1 MNKFLKIVVALVFI
15 IVITVVCYEVYIIF
29 TENNEKNLDDNV
41 NNNIV
46 EEEKISTEPIFNLEN
61 YPKVDASLATQ
72 PLTTAFMKNF
82 IGEDEISDERL
93 DYTNTHPGYIRLID
107 GEVDLI
113 VVTEPSKE
121 ELEYAKS
128 NNVEL
133 EVIPVVREGFVFYVN
148 ESNPVDNLSLE
159 QIQDIYS
166 GKITDWSEV
175 GGNSEEI
182 RAFQRPENSGS
193 QTGMLSLV
201 MKDKELVTPPK
212 EDLVDSMF
220 SIINLVS
227 DYDNGINSIGYSYYY
242 YATTMFETIDKS
254 ISDKIK
260 LLAINGIK
268 PNNETIKKQEYPLET
283 AYYIV
288 IRKDEPQNSNTRKLV
303 EAMLSKRGQAIA
315 EEVGY
320 VGVE

>member
-1 MNKFLKIVVALVFI
+1 MKKIVKTVLALIFI
-15 IVITVVCYEVYIIF
+15 IVITYVCYEVYWILVSNNDK
-29 TENNEKNLDDNV
+29 TENNSNKN
-41 NNNIV
+41 IIQ
-46 EEEKISTEPIFNLEN
+46 EETISSEPIFNLEN

-72 PLTTAFMKNF
+72 PLTTALIKNF
-82 IGEDEISDERL
+82 TGEEEISEERL

-107 GEVDLI
+107 GDVDLL
-113 VVTEPSKE
+113 VVTEPSEE

-148 ESNPVDNLSLE
+148 ESNPVSNLSLE
-159 QIQDIYS
+159 QIQNIYS
-166 GKITDWSEV
+166 GKITNWSEV
-175 GGNSEEI
+175 GGNNEEI

-201 MKDKELVTPPK
+201 MKDKELMTPPK
-212 EDLVDSMF
+212 EDLIDSMF
-220 SIINLVS
+220 AIINLVS
-227 DYDNGINSIGYSYYY
+227 DYDNGMNSIGYSYYY

-254 ISDKIK
+254 ISDRIK
-260 LLAINGIK
+260 LLSVDGVE
-268 PNNETIKKQEYPLET
+268 PNNETIKKEEYPLET

-288 IRKDEPQNSNTRKLV
+288 IRKNEPESSNTRKLV
-303 EAMLSKRGQAIA
+303 DAMLSKRGQAVA

-320 VGVE
+320 VGVK